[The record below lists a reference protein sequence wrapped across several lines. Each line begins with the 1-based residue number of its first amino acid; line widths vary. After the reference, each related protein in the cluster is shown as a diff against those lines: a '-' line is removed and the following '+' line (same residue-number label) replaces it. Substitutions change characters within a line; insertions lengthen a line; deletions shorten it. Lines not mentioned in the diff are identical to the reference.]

1 MPARPPSE
9 FVVTVCETLAALGDV
24 RARRMFGGYGISCD
38 GLTFALVSDDTLYF
52 KVDDANRASYEALGL
67 EPFRP
72 FTDRPTALS
81 YRPPPDSALDD
92 PRDLLDW
99 ARPALEAALRAAAR
113 KGRSKGEGR

>member
-1 MPARPPSE
+1 MPARPPNE
-9 FVVTVCETLAALGDV
+9 FVANLCETLAMLGDV

-38 GLTFALVSDDTLYF
+38 GLTFALVADDILYF
-52 KVDDANRASYEALGL
+52 KVDDANRGPYEALGL

-72 FTDRPTALS
+72 FADRPTALS

-92 PRDLLDW
+92 SRELLDW

-113 KGRSKGEGR
+113 KRTAKKR